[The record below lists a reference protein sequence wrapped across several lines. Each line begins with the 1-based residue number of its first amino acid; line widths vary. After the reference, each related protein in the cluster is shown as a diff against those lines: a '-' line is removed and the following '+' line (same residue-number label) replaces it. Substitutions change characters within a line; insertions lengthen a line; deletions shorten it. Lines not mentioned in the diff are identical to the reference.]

1 MSKKR
6 LKPET
11 LLRDLMETVNG
22 VVVIFDADDRLVMC
36 NARYKSLYSQI
47 EDVLVPGVT
56 SAEIYRHG
64 AREAFSIKR
73 AAQLRG
79 KFRCVSRTT

>member
-47 EDVLVPGVT
+47 EDVLVSGVT
-56 SAEIYRHG
+56 SE
-64 AREAFSIKR
+64 
-73 AAQLRG
+73 
-79 KFRCVSRTT
+79 

>member
-11 LLRDLMETVNG
+11 LLRDLMETVNDG
-22 VVVIFDADDRLVMC
+22 VVIFDADDRLVMC

-47 EDVLVPGVT
+47 EDVLVSGVT
-56 SAEIYRHG
+56 SE
-64 AREAFSIKR
+64 
-73 AAQLRG
+73 
-79 KFRCVSRTT
+79 